1 MKLDVVAQALFLI
14 VVANGAPILAARL
27 LGRRFSRPV
36 DGGALFLDGRPLFG
50 RSKTLRG
57 LVASVTATA
66 MAAHFIGLSV
76 TTGAAIAALAMA
88 GDLLS
93 SFLKRRITLPP
104 SAQALG
110 LDYFPESFLPA
121 VYAASAMPLTAVE
134 TATVLALF
142 FVAGIILQRVV
153 YALKLGEQ
161 PN

>member
-104 SAQALG
+104 GAQALG

-121 VYAASAMPLTAVE
+121 LYAAAAIPLTAVE
-134 TATVLALF
+134 TATVPALF